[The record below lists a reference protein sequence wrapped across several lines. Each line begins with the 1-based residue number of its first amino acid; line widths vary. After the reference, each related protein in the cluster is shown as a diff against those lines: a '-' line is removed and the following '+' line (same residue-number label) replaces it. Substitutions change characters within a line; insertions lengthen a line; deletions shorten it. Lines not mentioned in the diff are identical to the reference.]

1 MRKVST
7 RRSIKILLVDDHPLV
22 IEGIR
27 AVLETYNH
35 IEIVGSA
42 TTARDGLALAVRTPP
57 DVVMM
62 DINMPGLSGLDAID
76 LFKEA
81 LAKSRLLMLSMHD
94 SREYISTSVMR
105 GASGYVLKDAPINE
119 IIAAIEAVAAGG
131 TYFSSGVSNV
141 LMRLPDPH
149 LSTGPLT
156 VRETSV
162 LALVAEGKSSK
173 DVASA
178 LSISARTVE
187 THRKNIKKKLGIAT
201 TAGLTRYAIEAGLIA
216 TGV

>member
-1 MRKVST
+1 MSG
-7 RRSIKILLVDDHPLV
+7 RRSVKVLLIDDHPLV

-42 TTARDGLALAVRTPP
+42 ANARDGLGIATRNPP

-76 LFKEA
+76 LFTEA
-81 LAKSRLLMLSMHD
+81 LPKTRLLMLSMHD
-94 SREYISTSVMR
+94 SRDYISNSVMH
-105 GASGYVLKDAPINE
+105 GASGYVLKDAPTNE

-131 TYFSSGVSNV
+131 TYFSSGVSDV
-141 LMRLPDPH
+141 LMRLPDPGRYV
-149 LSTGPLT
+149 GPLT
-156 VRETSV
+156 NREVSV
-162 LALVAEGKSSK
+162 LVLVAEGRSSK
-173 DVASA
+173 DVARA

-187 THRKNIKKKLGIAT
+187 THRKNIKKKLSITT
-201 TAGLTRYAIEAGLIA
+201 TAGLTRYAIEAGLVSS
-216 TGV
+216 GN

>member
-1 MRKVST
+1 MST
-7 RRSIKILLVDDHPLV
+7 RRSIKVLLIDDHPLV
-22 IEGIR
+22 IEGVR

-42 TTARDGLALAVRTPP
+42 TTARDGLTLAQRTLP
-57 DVVMM
+57 DVIMM

-76 LFKEA
+76 LYKDA
-81 LAKSRLLMLSMHD
+81 LVKSRLLMLSMHD
-94 SREYISTSVMR
+94 SRDYISTSVMR
-105 GASGYVLKDAPINE
+105 GASGYVLKDAPTNE

-131 TYFSSGVSNV
+131 TYFSSGVSDV

-149 LSTGPLT
+149 LNTGPLT
-156 VRETSV
+156 NRELSV
-162 LALVAEGKSSK
+162 LLLVAEGKSSK

-201 TAGLTRYAIEAGLIA
+201 TAGLTRYAIETGLITA
-216 TGV
+216 AL